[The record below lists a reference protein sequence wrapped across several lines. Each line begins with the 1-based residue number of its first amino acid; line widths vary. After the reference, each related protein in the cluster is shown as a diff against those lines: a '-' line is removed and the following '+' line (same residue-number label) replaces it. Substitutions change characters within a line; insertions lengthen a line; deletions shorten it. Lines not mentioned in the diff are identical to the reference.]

1 MRNVIATLAGLAVAG
16 TLALTGTP
24 AAAADD
30 ARCETMPQQIRSALP
45 GADKGKAQSAAR
57 RLRTGEALCRANNQ
71 RAAAKEFQVALK
83 LLGANG
89 AGTSLA
95 GK

>member
-1 MRNVIATLAGLAVAG
+1 MRIFTTLAGLAIAG
-16 TLALTGTP
+16 TLALSGTP
-24 AAAADD
+24 AAAADP
-30 ARCETMPQQIRSALP
+30 RCESMPRQVRSALT
-45 GADKGKAQSAAR
+45 GADKSVAQSAAR
-57 RLRTGEALCRANNQ
+57 RLRLGEALCRANNE

-83 LLGANG
+83 LLGVSG

>member
-1 MRNVIATLAGLAVAG
+1 MRTVIATLAGLAVAG

-24 AAAADD
+24 AAAAD

-45 GADKGKAQSAAR
+45 GAEKGKAQSAAR
-57 RLRTGEALCRANNQ
+57 RLRTGEALCRANNE

-83 LLGANG
+83 LLGAGGSG
-89 AGTSLA
+89 ASLA

>member
-1 MRNVIATLAGLAVAG
+1 MRNLIVTLAGLV
-16 TLALTGTP
+16 LTGTVALGAAP
-24 AAAADD
+24 ASAAD
-30 ARCETMPQQIRSALP
+30 ARCESLPQQVRGALATAEP
-45 GADKGKAQSAAR
+45 AVAQNAAR

-83 LLGANG
+83 LLGVGGTG
-89 AGTSLA
+89 ATLA